1 MAKTIYRDG
10 VNPGYLV
17 KRKIGYQRQGQLS
30 LDPVIVKLD
39 ALLGMQ
45 QVTHLEKKCTLVFSY
60 DGSKLDIDQI
70 LEILVAANLTLKTG
84 WWATRTLN
92 HYRFID
98 QNVRDNAKHV
108 PVCCSKPPPEVARR
122 LRQS

>member
-17 KRKIGYQRQGQLS
+17 KRTIGYQGQAS
-30 LDPVIVKLD
+30 LGPVIMKLD
-39 ALLGMQ
+39 ALFGMQ
-45 QVTHLEKKCTLVFSY
+45 QVIHHEKRCLLKLAY
-60 DGSKLDIDQI
+60 DGSKIDIDHI
-70 LEILVAANLTLKTG
+70 LEILLADNITLTSG
-84 WWATRTLN
+84 WWATRILN

-108 PVCCSKPPPEVARR
+108 PVCCSKPPPEVALR
-122 LRQS
+122 LRRS